1 MAIARRMDAGGRPPA
16 PGSPRTVGARQ
27 GRRRSRSGRARLPR
41 RRLPLSELPRVEPR
55 PLARRRARRSR
66 PRLARRGAL
75 HLRPLRAP
83 PRTSA
88 DHHRC
93 PDAPCRRIRDG
104 HPARRRRSGGGGL
117 LRRRASSQGDVNEAM
132 VFASSFTARRLRLL
146 QQPVGDLR
154 TGHGAVAL
162 PDRGSRPG
170 FGIPSM
176 RVDGNDVLACTA
188 AMRWALDHARRG
200 EVPCSSRP

>member
-1 MAIARRMDAGGRPPA
+1 LSLALLRGGVPA
-16 PGSPRTVGARQ
+16 DLV
-27 GRRRSRSGRARLPR
+27 
-41 RRLPLSELPRVEPR
+41 
-55 PLARRRARRSR
+55 LAW
-66 PRLARRGAL
+66 RGEVHSTYDPFEL
-75 HLRPLRAP
+75 HLAP
-83 PRTSA
+83 PQIIIGAQTLHA
-88 DHHRC
+88 VGY
-93 PDAPCRRIRDG
+93 AMGIQRDG
-104 HPARRRRSGGGGL
+104 GDQVAVAYFGDG
-117 LRRRASSQGDVNEAM
+117 ASSQGDVNEAM